1 MLLLLLAG
9 FITKEEAAIV
19 KNLNNDIIV
28 IMKIKSLQA
37 QEILDS
43 RGNPTIECVTTL
55 EDGSSGWAAVPS
67 GASTGKYEAVELR
80 DGDPKRFGG
89 AGVLKAIEN
98 VNITIQS
105 AVKGI
110 EAAEQEK
117 LDKTMIELDGTE
129 NKAKLGANTILSVSL
144 SAARAEAASEKKPL
158 YEYLAKFNPDFNGTY
173 VMPLPMFNILNGGKH
188 GNWASDIQEYM
199 IFPVSAKNTQES
211 IRMGAEV
218 YQSLK
223 SILKSRNYA
232 VAVGDEGGYAPQFKS
247 NEEPFQI
254 LMEAIQKAG
263 YIPGVDISLGIDGAA
278 SEFFKDGKYQLKKEG
293 LELSTD
299 ELVDFYLNLWKK
311 YPIVSMEDI
320 FDQDDWDGFKKLYQK
335 TEGKMQVMG
344 DDLFVTN
351 IKRLQKGISEKTCNS
366 ILIKLNQIG
375 TLTETVSAV
384 LMAHKAGMTAVVSHR
399 SAETEDTFMADFV
412 VAMGTGQIKTGAPA
426 RGERTAKYNQLM
438 RIEREL
444 GDKAQFAKFP
454 FQ

>member
-1 MLLLLLAG
+1 
-9 FITKEEAAIV
+9 
-19 KNLNNDIIV
+19 
-28 IMKIKSLQA
+28 MKIKSLRA

-43 RGNPTIECVTTL
+43 RGNPTIECFTTL
-55 EDGSSGWAAVPS
+55 EDGSTGWSAVPS

-80 DGDPKRFGG
+80 DGDPKRYAG
-89 AGVLKAIEN
+89 AGVLKAVNN
-98 VNITIQS
+98 VNEVIAKVIVGLE
-105 AVKGI
+105 AVDQK
-110 EAAEQEK
+110 K
-117 LDKTMIELDGTE
+117 LDQTMIDLDGTE
-129 NKAKLGANTILSVSL
+129 NKARLGANAILSVSQ
-144 SAARAEAASEKKPL
+144 SAAVAQAASEKKPL
-158 YEYLAKFNPDFNGTY
+158 YQYLSKLNPDFSGVFT
-173 VMPLPMFNILNGGKH
+173 MPLPMFNVLNGGKH

-199 IFPVSAKNTQES
+199 IFPTGAKNITEA

-218 YQSLK
+218 YQALK
-223 SILKSRNYA
+223 NILKSKGYA

-254 LMEAIQKAG
+254 LMEAIMKTG
-263 YIPGVDISLGIDGAA
+263 YTPGVDICLGIDGAA
-278 SEFFKDGKYQLKKEG
+278 SEFYLPAGRQGKDGKYQLKKEG
-293 LELSTD
+293 LELLTN
-299 ELVDFYLNLWKK
+299 ELVEFYLNLWKK

-351 IKRLQKGISEKTCNS
+351 IKRLQKGIDEKTCNS

-375 TLTETVSAV
+375 TVSETTSAI
-384 LMAHKAGMTAVVSHR
+384 LMAKKAGMTTIVSHR

-444 GDKAQFAKFP
+444 GDKAKFAEFP
-454 FQ
+454 FKR